1 MVSWG
6 HESYGGDCSAVHK
19 QLPELIVK
27 RVYFDW
33 SLQGVCRY
41 VCLHL
46 ICIERDT
53 HTYAGTH
60 IYIGLS
66 VYFVHTLPYYPI
78 PDYTTLHY
86 TMLYYTILY
95 VFGDYTAIA
104 AIFQLFRPDAGS

>member
-1 MVSWG
+1 MST
-6 HESYGGDCSAVHK
+6 SYMYRERHTH
-19 QLPELIVK
+19 I
-27 RVYFDW
+27 R
-33 SLQGVCRY
+33 RY
-41 VCLHL
+41 
-46 ICIERDT
+46 
-53 HTYAGTH
+53 TY